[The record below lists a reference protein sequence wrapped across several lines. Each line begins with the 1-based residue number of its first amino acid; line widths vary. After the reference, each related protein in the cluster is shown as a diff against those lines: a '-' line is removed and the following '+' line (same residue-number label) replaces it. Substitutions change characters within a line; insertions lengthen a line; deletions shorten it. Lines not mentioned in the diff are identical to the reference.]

1 MGFIELEA
9 IGEGE
14 RKSEVVKKK
23 KVVFLLLAILT
34 SSLYLCI
41 FSCPLTCTL
50 PMRRAWHVPLACFL
64 NHFFTC

>member
-23 KVVFLLLAILT
+23 RLYFFSWLSLHLLYIYVF
-34 SSLYLCI
+34 
-41 FSCPLTCTL
+41 F
-50 PMRRAWHVPLACFL
+50 HVP
-64 NHFFTC
+64 